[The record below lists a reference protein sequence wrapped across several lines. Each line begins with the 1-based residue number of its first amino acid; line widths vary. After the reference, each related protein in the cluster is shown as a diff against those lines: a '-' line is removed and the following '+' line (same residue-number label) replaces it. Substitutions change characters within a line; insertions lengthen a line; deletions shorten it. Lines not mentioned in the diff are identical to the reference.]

1 MGSPYEPVHGLFLKD
16 LTEIDSPLK
25 IDYTQQTDIA
35 VPPVAEEN
43 TCLQHF
49 TIICHTT

>member
-1 MGSPYEPVHGLFLKD
+1 LDSTNQPENELFLKD
-16 LTEIDSPLK
+16 LTENDSPLK
-25 IDYTQQTDIA
+25 IDYPQQTDIA
-35 VPPVAEEN
+35 VPLVAEVN